1 MLYICR
7 GGTGLQS
14 TRSFKK
20 KHIKNTFF
28 PGFVNWWLKPHAPG
42 FNINIKY
49 SVCFPVTTRNTW
61 RRYLLA
67 SVGLWHSL
75 FSSSLEK
82 WAELAAPPFICTN
95 TLPPFFF
102 SSPPETF
109 RLCASGMYGFWGPSS
124 DDYTRC
130 VAFNWC
136 RNQKQSAAKGE
147 APRLEMRAAVKWSSK
162 PGWRCEVE
170 VGRDKYWQWDKGRTR
185 CSD

>member
-14 TRSFKK
+14 TRSLKK

-67 SVGLWHSL
+67 SVGPWHSL

-102 SSPPETF
+102 LPPRRPFDYVPVACMAFGGHQVMITLGVLLLIDAGIRSNRQQRE
-109 RLCASGMYGFWGPSS
+109 RLLVWKWGQLWS
-124 DDYTRC
+124 DLP
-130 VAFNWC
+130 AWM
-136 RNQKQSAAKGE
+136 
-147 APRLEMRAAVKWSSK
+147 EMWGG
-162 PGWRCEVE
+162 GWP
-170 VGRDKYWQWDKGRTR
+170 W
-185 CSD
+185 

>member
-7 GGTGLQS
+7 GGMGLQS
-14 TRSFKK
+14 TRSLKK

-67 SVGLWHSL
+67 SVGPWHSL

-82 WAELAAPPFICTN
+82 WAELAAPPVICTN

-102 SSPPETF
+102 SPPWRPFDYVPVACMAFGGHQVMITLGVLLLIDAGIRSNRQQRE
-109 RLCASGMYGFWGPSS
+109 RLLVWKWGQLWS
-124 DDYTRC
+124 DLP
-130 VAFNWC
+130 AWM
-136 RNQKQSAAKGE
+136 
-147 APRLEMRAAVKWSSK
+147 EMWGG
-162 PGWRCEVE
+162 GWP
-170 VGRDKYWQWDKGRTR
+170 W
-185 CSD
+185 